1 VISNENREESKILIL
16 LFERLILLQVDE
28 KPRKISRK
36 NVLSFDIIVI
46 FVITIMWV
54 CLLLKI

>member
-1 VISNENREESKILIL
+1 MISNENREESKILIL
-16 LFERLILLQVDE
+16 LFERLICLQVDE
-28 KPRKISRK
+28 KTRK
-36 NVLSFDIIVI
+36 NREQKVLSFDIIVI